1 MDKLRQYLS
10 AGSIYGRLITLVGLL
25 LLGPLVVLP
34 ANLEELNYAPAFLVP
49 GASCIVVGMAISII
63 TYRRLNKDFEYQVPV
78 QRGSLPVM
86 FVWLFSFVVGA
97 IPFLYTGQLNF
108 VQALFESVSGW
119 TTTGLTLLQVH
130 HMPHIFLFYRS
141 YIQFF
146 GGIGFMLV
154 LSMFVRNRQT
164 TTLYSAEGHTERVI
178 PNVRRAARL
187 IFTIYSALLALG
199 TILYWLSG
207 ETLFD
212 AFCQT
217 MSAVSTSG
225 FSTEVE
231 GFTTYGNFAVEA
243 ITVTLM
249 LIGASN
255 FATLLV
261 LTDGKLTKLFRS
273 TELRFMLV
281 LMACFVPVIAGSL
294 FFQLGL
300 DFWTSLRQS
309 VFCVVSVFSTT
320 GFSIGA
326 PYTSWPPFAVG
337 LIMILMVIGGSSG
350 STSGGIKLI
359 RTYFILRITRDS
371 VLRQLSSAI
380 RTDSPSYHSVRE
392 RVPIDR
398 ALISDTFGF
407 VSCYLGILIIGTL
420 LMTIT
425 TGCTLFQGM
434 FEFLSVFGTS
444 GMSIGLTNINTNS
457 ATLIVEILG
466 MFLGRMEIFVV
477 FFGVSSFVK
486 TLRNAF
492 QRKLPRINPDPDLD
506 TFH

>member
-1 MDKLRQYLS
+1 
-10 AGSIYGRLITLVGLL
+10 
-25 LLGPLVVLP
+25 
-34 ANLEELNYAPAFLVP
+34 
-49 GASCIVVGMAISII
+49 
-63 TYRRLNKDFEYQVPV
+63 
-78 QRGSLPVM
+78 M
-86 FVWLFSFVVGA
+86 FVWLFSFLVGA
-97 IPFLYTGQLNF
+97 IPFVFTGQLNF

-119 TTTGLTLLQVH
+119 TTTGLTLLQVYN
-130 HMPHIFLFYRS
+130 MPHIFLFYRS

-146 GGIGFMLV
+146 GGIGFILV
-154 LSMFVRNRQT
+154 LSMFVRSRQT
-164 TTLYSAEGHTERVI
+164 TSLYSAEGHTERVI

-187 IFTIYSALLALG
+187 IFVIYSALLVAG
-199 TILYWLSG
+199 TLLYWMSG
-207 ETLFD
+207 ESLFD
-212 AFCQT
+212 ALCQT

-231 GFTTYGNFAVEA
+231 GFTSYGNFAVEA
-243 ITVTLM
+243 ITVSLM

-281 LMACFVPVIAGSL
+281 MIATFVPLIALTL
-294 FFQLGL
+294 FFKL
-300 DFWTSLRQS
+300 DLDIWTSLRQA
-309 VFCVVSVFSTT
+309 VFGVVSVFSTT

-326 PYTSWPPFAVG
+326 PYTTWPPFALG

-371 VLRQLSSAI
+371 VLRQLSPAI

-392 RVPIDR
+392 KVDIDR

-420 LMTIT
+420 LMTLT

-444 GMSIGLTNINTNS
+444 GMSVGLTNINTNS
-457 ATLIVEILG
+457 ATLIVEMLG

-477 FFGVSSFVK
+477 FFGISSFIK
-486 TLRNAF
+486 TVRNTF
-492 QRKLPRINPDPDLD
+492 QRRLPRISPDPDAD
-506 TFH
+506 IFT